1 MRMNRL
7 RRYLPLLFC
16 ALGLAVLLAPDLA
29 FAQGAGQLT
38 SLTTWSLTSIIS
50 PLLSIGVLLIGAG
63 MLFMQWN
70 LKIIGIVALGGLIA
84 ANYSTLAGFFGV

>member
-7 RRYLPLLFC
+7 RRYLPVLFC
-16 ALGLAVLLAPDLA
+16 ALGLALLLAPDLA

-38 SLTTWSLTSIIS
+38 SLTTWSRTSIIS

-84 ANYSTLAGFFGV
+84 ANYATLAGFFGV